1 MSNYFVKTGA
11 AVNRKLT
18 KGQQIVF
25 DHFSDL
31 NLTIELKPHEFIKEI
46 WNHVESIGNLD
57 NSVRGQAFEAALSA
71 LFIREGLV
79 PFYTQA
85 QVQFV
90 PNAIFDFLFWTT
102 EFGPLAVSAKT
113 SLRERYKQ
121 ADLEA
126 YALRSVHRRSQNS
139 LITLDFKAA
148 GRLKEKINDGEIY
161 AVDEVVVAD
170 QAEMDELIQKFK
182 RLNLIGA
189 PILPTLKSAN
199 CVGIEYLAA
208 ENIFEID

>member
-1 MSNYFVKTGA
+1 MTNYFVKSGA
-11 AVNRKLT
+11 AVNKKMT

-25 DHFSDL
+25 DLFSDL
-31 NLTIELKPHEFIKEI
+31 NSTIDLKPHEFVREV
-46 WNHVESIGNLD
+46 WGQVESIGNLD

-126 YALRSVHRRSQNS
+126 YALRSVHRRSENT
-139 LITLDFKAA
+139 LITLDFKEA
-148 GRLKEKINDGEIY
+148 GRLKDKIRKGEIY

-170 QAEMDELIQKFK
+170 QDEMDVLIEKFK
-182 RLNLIGA
+182 NLNLIAA
-189 PILPTLKSAN
+189 PVLPTLKTAN
-199 CVGIEYLAA
+199 CVGIEFSTG